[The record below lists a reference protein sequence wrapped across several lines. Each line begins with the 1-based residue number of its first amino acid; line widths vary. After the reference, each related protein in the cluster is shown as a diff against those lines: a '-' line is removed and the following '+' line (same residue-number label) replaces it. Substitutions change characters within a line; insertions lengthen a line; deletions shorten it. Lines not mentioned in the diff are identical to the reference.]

1 VNDTNAHALMNLIC
15 LAELGQRCDLV
26 LLYLGA
32 VGLLNDLLM
41 QNMQSG
47 AQQEEPTA
55 AQQPHNRKR
64 NAEEIEVDPT
74 SDFAAVQI
82 LYLIDSGDMCTSPA
96 VSELLLQMVIECL
109 ETLPARLLALF
120 DSSSSST
127 LSSSSFSKYAKTNAE
142 GRAHDEP
149 DEGTSFLDWFSYCY
163 SSTVGKEVEI
173 KTTMFA
179 MLFVT
184 RPEIRYQLSPKM
196 LRSLMKKLGS
206 NYLSELLQLEEI
218 FQGHMCLINDHFEEL
233 KVKYTEILSSKPGL
247 VIFVFLRKDRRKDV
261 VDVVRDRLSWKEF
274 SVDWGGEYIPSSRVQ
289 VVLVRLTEKE
299 NFNFNGN
306 A

>member
-1 VNDTNAHALMNLIC
+1 MNVVTYSRDNHTMPL
-15 LAELGQRCDLV
+15 LV
-26 LLYLGA
+26 LDRCNAGIS
-32 VGLLNDLLM
+32 LNN
-41 QNMQSG
+41 QNG
-47 AQQEEPTA
+47 
-55 AQQPHNRKR
+55 
-64 NAEEIEVDPT
+64 V
-74 SDFAAVQI
+74 FAA
-82 LYLIDSGDMCTSPA
+82 S
-96 VSELLLQMVIECL
+96 
-109 ETLPARLLALF
+109 
-120 DSSSSST
+120 
-127 LSSSSFSKYAKTNAE
+127 
-142 GRAHDEP
+142 

-233 KVKYTEILSSKPGL
+233 K
-247 VIFVFLRKDRRKDV
+247 DRRKDV

-274 SVDWGGEYIPSSRVQ
+274 SVDWGGDYI
-289 VVLVRLTEKE
+289 LHFK
-299 NFNFNGN
+299 FK
-306 A
+306 